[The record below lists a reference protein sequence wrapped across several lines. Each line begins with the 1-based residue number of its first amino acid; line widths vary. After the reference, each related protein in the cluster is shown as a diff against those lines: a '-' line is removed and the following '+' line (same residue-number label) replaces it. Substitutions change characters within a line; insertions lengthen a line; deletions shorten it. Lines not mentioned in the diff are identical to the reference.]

1 MEPRNYKNVLEPW
14 TIYDTLVVSRILYG
28 KENAVP
34 GWYTTMADMATHEVH
49 SLLKGRTAGSAGD
62 QYCNQ
67 KTADRNDLPFNCFS
81 LGIAFTA
88 PSTRILEHNPPDL
101 RETSQPAP
109 VNFQDVFAAQWW
121 ECEFPNHCAI
131 RFKVGQDVVAEGPAL
146 DFPPGSGPCG
156 GGASL
161 VLADSEEADRLGF
174 CNYAASQGVPTLSNR
189 RPFFSS
195 IGIPKD
201 ELIECELII
210 SQEARQ
216 IMTIIGGSGDYLIP
230 APNTNDVVFEHVPG
244 RFCVQVTLRGVRE
257 VPQRG
262 ELHY

>member
-1 MEPRNYKNVLEPW
+1 MDQRKYKNVLEPW
-14 TIYDTLVVSRILYG
+14 TIYDSLLVTRKFYG
-28 KENAVP
+28 KENSVQ
-34 GWYTTMADMATHEVH
+34 GWFTNFADMAQHEVH

-81 LGIAFTA
+81 IGIAFQA
-88 PSTRILEHNPPDL
+88 PSTRILEHN
-101 RETSQPAP
+101 AP
-109 VNFQDVFAAQWW
+109 NERDPSGPVPVTLQDVFAAQWW

-161 VLADSEEADRLGF
+161 VLADSVTAERLGY
-174 CNYAASQGVPTLSNR
+174 CNYAASQGVPSLSNR
-189 RPFFSS
+189 RPFFDS

-210 SQEARQ
+210 SKEARE
-216 IMTIIGGSGDYLIP
+216 IMTAMAGSSDYLIP
-230 APNTNDVVFEHVPG
+230 DPGTNAQVFNRVAG
-244 RFCVQVTLRGVRE
+244 RFAVQVTLRGVRE